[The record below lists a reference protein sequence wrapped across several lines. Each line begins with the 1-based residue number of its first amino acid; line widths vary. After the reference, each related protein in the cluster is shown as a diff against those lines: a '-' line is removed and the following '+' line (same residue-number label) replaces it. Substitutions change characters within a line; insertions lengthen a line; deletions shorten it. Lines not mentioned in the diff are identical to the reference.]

1 MLKWNIFLSGMN
13 KSIYSK
19 AYKKLLEKLQK
30 ARIESGY
37 KQREVAEKLKCS
49 QSYVSKT
56 ENGQLR
62 LDVIQLNEFAK
73 LYRKDITHFL
83 K

>member
-1 MLKWNIFLSGMN
+1 MEYIFVIQMN
-13 KSIYSK
+13 KTIYSK
-19 AYKKLLEKLQK
+19 AYKKLLARLQK
-30 ARIESGY
+30 ARKEAGY

-49 QSYVSKT
+49 QSYVSKS

-62 LDVIQLNEFAK
+62 LDVVQLNEFAK
-73 LYRKDITHFL
+73 LYRKDITYFI

>member
-1 MLKWNIFLSGMN
+1 MN
-13 KSIYSK
+13 KSIYSR

-30 ARIESGY
+30 ARIDAGY

-73 LYRKDITHFL
+73 LYHKDIIHFI